1 MMKKRRGGKIMKI
14 ISNSRFLMITLI
26 LSLLFVLFF
35 AQAAFA
41 QDIRLS
47 ASEETGAVG
56 DTVTVKVSIANALDT
71 EGGQF
76 DLSYGPTLA
85 GGTLMLEPVSIS
97 GGDFVPSFSSDNYN
111 LNVGGNKLRVLWVTA
126 AGSSKDSGVVCNIV
140 FRITGGGETQLNF
153 SDVLIVD
160 PRDGRLVATPTP
172 GKVTALSTTDK
183 DQAVRLAEDAI
194 DALPAT
200 ITCADKERVEE
211 ARFLVSRAKTQHGAV
226 DSDFRNLSKLLDA
239 ERVIAKCD
247 AIKAADDAI
256 FALPEVD
263 KLTLDDKS
271 KVEEARRLVNV
282 AKTQHGAVD
291 SDFLYLTKLVAAE
304 NRIKELEGQKPT
316 PPTGGAYFLLLG
328 GVLILITG
336 IAVTFRAR
344 NLFAD
349 K

>member
-1 MMKKRRGGKIMKI
+1 MMKKRRGGKIMKLLR
-14 ISNSRFLMITLI
+14 NSRLLLI
-26 LSLLFVLFF
+26 ALVLSLLFVLFF

-56 DTVTVKVSIANALDT
+56 DTVTVKVSITNALDT

-85 GGTLMLEPVSIS
+85 GGTLMLEAVSIS
-97 GGDFVPSFSSDNYN
+97 GGDFVPSFSTDNYN

-126 AGSSKDSGVVCNIV
+126 AGSSKDSGVICNIV
-140 FRITGGGETQLNF
+140 FRITGAGETQLNF

-160 PRDGRLVATPTP
+160 PRDGRLVATPTS
-172 GKVTALSTTDK
+172 GKVIGLSETDK
-183 DQAVRLAEDAI
+183 AQAVKLAEDAI

-211 ARFLVSRAKTQHGAV
+211 ARYLVSRAKTQHGAV
-226 DSDFRNLSKLLDA
+226 DSDFRNLRKLEDA
-239 ERVIAKCD
+239 ERVIAKCE
-247 AIKAADDAI
+247 AIRIADDAI
-256 FALPEVD
+256 YALPAVENL
-263 KLTLDDKS
+263 KLDDKS

-291 SDFLYLTKLVAAE
+291 SDFLYMTKLVAAE

-316 PPTGGAYFLLLG
+316 PPTGGAYFLLIG
-328 GVLILITG
+328 GSLILIAG
-336 IAVTFRAR
+336 AAVILKRRQLLA
-344 NLFAD
+344 
-349 K
+349 